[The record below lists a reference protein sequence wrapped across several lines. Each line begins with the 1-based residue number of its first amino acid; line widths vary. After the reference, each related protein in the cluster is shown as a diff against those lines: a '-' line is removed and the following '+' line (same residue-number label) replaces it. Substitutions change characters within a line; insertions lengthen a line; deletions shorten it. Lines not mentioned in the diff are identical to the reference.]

1 MQHWEYKMRTQ
12 FKELSPILQL
22 TYFAEH
28 RTVTMHGRKTLH
40 CNITDHKLE
49 THFYMFILT
58 QTENISAKTS
68 QSTYEIRQTFTCTT
82 KNAQNIKL
90 TTQTDRHKQ
99 HKSIQTQ
106 KLKNVA
112 TNIFTS
118 TTHNLQHISQLLTV
132 CSAKDNIRES
142 QPINC
147 KRHTQTYWT

>member
-1 MQHWEYKMRTQ
+1 M
-12 FKELSPILQL
+12 QL

-28 RTVTMHGRKTLH
+28 RAVTLHGRKTLH

-49 THFYMFILT
+49 TQKKCQTCYNKDFILT

-147 KRHTQTYWT
+147 KRHTQTY